1 MSATLKAS
9 VHQLL
14 EEIEN
19 EQLLETLRDFLSLRK
34 DSHPGKLWEELPEEK
49 KQQIILSLEESA
61 DESTLINRQ
70 EFLNPK
76 K

>member
-1 MSATLKAS
+1 MSTTLKAS
-9 VHQLL
+9 VHQLV

-34 DSHPGKLWEELPEEK
+34 KSQPGKLWEDLPEDK
-49 KQQIILSLEESA
+49 KQGILLALQESE
-61 DESTLINRQ
+61 DESSLMTRE
-70 EFLNPK
+70 EFLKPK